1 MEIDYTAIVMIFKG
15 ELSNDYSILND
26 NQIVIITEI
35 ISVETAETLNQYCR
49 NRKIG
54 FIYAAEFGLSSF
66 LFSDYGEDFIL
77 EDLTGEEC
85 EKYFIKSITNACPGI
100 VEIDPVVTIDKNG
113 EKTKK
118 YLKIGTGDFVTFK
131 DITGMT
137 ELNDTPPR
145 PIRVL
150 SPTKFTI
157 EDTTKFQEFTGV
169 GIVEEVKVPRPS
181 IFKPLN
187 EAINT
192 IYYEDVI
199 EDYLNDD
206 AWSLAS
212 KISNDCTDEIL
223 MAGVGNIKKSNSN
236 QIINDDKNNSIPW
249 IKMFYSSYQNES
261 LKNLANEKMHLAILT
276 LHEFFGLHQYL
287 PNFNEKKE
295 IDECI
300 EISLKILSKAKDE
313 GSRWAVNLQK
323 IDKNFLEK
331 IFKFSKH
338 YFAPFTN
345 FFAGIVSEEIIKYT
359 GLYKPSSQWI
369 YFNFLDLINDDDIND
384 INNNEIIVNKKDNE
398 EIINTNKNNNNIIKN
413 EEEKEN
419 IVDNYILFGKE
430 KINQLKNVNILIIGL
445 NDIGYD
451 ILKIF
456 IMLNLLGNEGNV
468 VIVDDNKDVIDE
480 KINDLKNHEK
490 HTINIIQDSINT
502 DMNLAEAEWWKK
514 ANIVINT
521 LPFDIK
527 AKEKL
532 FIIKNSKKSNKILID
547 INANK
552 TMASYELILPK
563 KFINNKHK
571 KNDLCFYE
579 PIETPE
585 GPANIEEE
593 GEGNNIN
600 NILIN
605 EKDEDED
612 EENLNKIN
620 LEENE
625 EESDYK
631 NISTLEESLN
641 WSKDFFEKN
650 FIFYFKYL
658 KEIIKFSESEKEMNK
673 YLDNLISKEKDSQ
686 KILKLIRTFKKL
698 VSLKLGMNF
707 ETIVFHSIETFQELF
722 EFSIEEILQKYPSD
736 LLIKG
741 TNKKFWSGA
750 RKEPKK
756 IIFDKNNEEH
766 YNFIY
771 CMTYLLCEIMQI
783 NDIDANMKNLKKVIE
798 KYELKKL
805 DTAILKKVKL
815 KDIYTMEKCSL
826 LQFLKSSNK
835 EALHFKELDINYIDN
850 NEDFDNLEKMNK
862 QLKLVISASNIK
874 LSNCGLSEYNRSNA
888 ICSILKINDIQPM
901 VSSSI
906 AGLSVI
912 QLFYLLNDSKCI
924 DFITEGKNQKNENII
939 NDENDQNKINQING
953 KKEEKISCFKNA
965 IFNLATNVYL
975 LFELNNS

>member
-1 MEIDYTAIVMIFKG
+1 MELNYTAIVMIFKG
-15 ELSNDYSILND
+15 ELSNDFSILND
-26 NQIVIITEI
+26 YQIVVITEI

-49 NRKIG
+49 SKKIG
-54 FIYAAEFGLSSF
+54 FIYTAEFGLSSF

-77 EDLTGEEC
+77 EDLTGEEN
-85 EKYFIKSITNACPGI
+85 ERYFIKSITNACPGI
-100 VEIDPVVTIDKNG
+100 VEIDPIEKIDKNG
-113 EKTKK
+113 EKTKQ

-206 AWSLAS
+206 VWSLAS
-212 KISNDCTDEIL
+212 KISNDCSDEIL
-223 MAGVGNIKKSNSN
+223 MADVGSFKKSSSN
-236 QIINDDKNNSIPW
+236 QINNEEKSNSIPW

-261 LKNLANEKMHLAILT
+261 LKNLANEKMHLAVLT
-276 LHEFFGLHQYL
+276 LHEFFNIHQYL
-287 PNFNEKKE
+287 PNFDEKKE

-300 EISLKILSKAKDE
+300 EISIKILSKAKDD
-313 GSRWAVNLQK
+313 GSRWAINLQK
-323 IDKNFLEK
+323 IDQKFLGK
-331 IFKFSKH
+331 IFKYSK
-338 YFAPFTN
+338 FFFTPFTC
-345 FFAGIVSEEIIKYT
+345 FFGGIVTEEIIKYT

-369 YFNFLDLINDDDIND
+369 YFNFLDLIDDDDDINS
-384 INNNEIIVNKKDNE
+384 NEIIVNKKDNE
-398 EIINTNKNNNNIIKN
+398 NIINTNKNNTNSVLN
-413 EEEKEN
+413 EEEKE
-419 IVDNYILFGKE
+419 IIENYVLYGKE
-430 KINQLKNVNILIIGL
+430 KINELKNINIIIIGL
-445 NDIGYD
+445 NDIGYE

-456 IMLNLLGNEGNV
+456 IMLDLLGNDDNII
-468 VIVDDNKDVIDE
+468 IVDDNKDKIDE

-490 HTINIIQDSINT
+490 YDNINVIHESINI
-502 DMNLAEAEWWKK
+502 DMNITEKEWWKK
-514 ANIVINT
+514 ANIIINT
-521 LPFDIK
+521 LPFNLY

-532 FIIKNSKKSNKILID
+532 YIIKNSKKSNKILID

-552 TMASYELILPK
+552 TIASYELILPK
-563 KFINNKHK
+563 KFMSNKHK

-585 GPANIEEE
+585 GPDNLEE
-593 GEGNNIN
+593 GQENNI
-600 NILIN
+600 IN
-605 EKDEDED
+605 DKNEN
-612 EENLNKIN
+612 EENLNRIN
-620 LEENE
+620 IYENE
-625 EESDYK
+625 ADLDYK

-650 FIFYFKYL
+650 FILYIKYL
-658 KEIIKFSESEKEMNK
+658 KEIIKLSGSEKEMNK
-673 YLDNLISKEKDSQ
+673 YIDKIISKETDSQ

-698 VSLKLGMNF
+698 ITLKLGMNF

-722 EFSIEEILQKYPSD
+722 EFSTEEILQKYPSD

-741 TNKKFWSGA
+741 TSRKFWSGA

-756 IIFDKNNEEH
+756 IIFDKSNEEH
-766 YNFIY
+766 YNFVY
-771 CMTYLLCEIMQI
+771 CMTYLLCEIMEI
-783 NDIDANMKNLKKVIE
+783 KDIDTNMKNIKTAIE
-798 KYELKKL
+798 KYELKKF
-805 DTAILKKVKL
+805 DMAILKKVKL
-815 KDIYTMEKCSL
+815 KDFYNIEKFSI
-826 LQFLKSSNK
+826 LQFLKSSSKDSLN
-835 EALHFKELDINYIDN
+835 FKELELNYIDN

-862 QLKLVISASNIK
+862 QLKLVLSASNIK
-874 LSNCGLSEYNRSNA
+874 LSNCGLNENNRSNA
-888 ICSILKINDIQPM
+888 ICSILKMNDCQPM

-906 AGLSVI
+906 SGLVVI
-912 QLFYLLNDSKCI
+912 QLYYLLKDSKFV
-924 DFITEGKNQKNENII
+924 DFIAEEKNKNKINENKI
-939 NDENDQNKINQING
+939 NDEDNQNKINEI
-953 KKEEKISCFKNA
+953 KDRSEDKISCYKNA
-965 IFNLATNVYL
+965 IFNLASNVYL
-975 LFELNNS
+975 LFELNIS